1 MLDQLKPGQT
11 VTCTIKAVPGNA
23 AGIKTLTRLMQMD
36 RRVVKGLRK
45 AQKRRRKELTW
56 KPRGGREWANRE
68 RTSDIVQVRAGESW
82 SMTFVPHIASD
93 LRSVEEWIDVKAN

>member
-11 VTCTIKAVPGNA
+11 VVCTIKARPSNA
-23 AGIKTLTRLMQMD
+23 AEVKTLTRLMQMD
-36 RRVVKGLRK
+36 PRVVKGLRK
-45 AQKRRRKELTW
+45 AQKRRRDEMKW

-68 RTSDIVQVRAGESW
+68 LVSDIVQVKVGESW

-93 LRSVEEWIDVKAN
+93 LRSVEQWIDVKAG